1 MTPADPRTVSNY
13 GRTRPSGAP
22 IRELDSEKVGER
34 AGTPCNLIRHP
45 VQLPPMERIQAGGP
59 RQEGSE

>member
-1 MTPADPRTVSNY
+1 MTPADPRTLGSG

-22 IRELDSEKVGER
+22 IRELDSEKTGER
-34 AGTPCNLIRHP
+34 AGTPCNLIRRP

-59 RQEGSE
+59 EQEASA